1 MLPGC
6 FLSLSSDLK
15 LLGLYTPR
23 FLVLPPLDL
32 ILLVIRVI
40 VQNIRSLTL
49 GEKNHVIFFI
59 HYGKVIS
66 N

>member
-6 FLSLSSDLK
+6 FLSLSSDLQ

-23 FLVLPPLDL
+23 LPVLPPLDL
-32 ILLVIRVI
+32 IFLVLRVF
-40 VQNIRSLTL
+40 VQNIQSLTM
-49 GEKNHVIFFI
+49 GEKNHVSSFI